1 MRANPSE
8 LSNSASPSPVSTFD
22 GSVQRNSAGATR
34 MSATRRHSSNDDT
47 AGSKRRRID
56 RACDACRRRSVA
68 FFICQSRPL
77 YIQAGKQNAMG
88 RRCRRI
94 YAPTVPKA
102 ASTVHTCK
110 SKISIVILVSHNYTG
125 RSLSLEGHLKR

>member
-1 MRANPSE
+1 MQTPQSSQIPRPQVPFLPLMVRSRETLLVPPVCPPLAVTAAMMILPVPRDVGSTGRVMRVVE
-8 LSNSASPSPVSTFD
+8 GLSLFL
-22 GSVQRNSAGATR
+22 
-34 MSATRRHSSNDDT
+34 
-47 AGSKRRRID
+47 
-56 RACDACRRRSVA
+56 
-68 FFICQSRPL
+68 ICQSRPL